1 MSWCGPFWIDPIWN
15 SVCFLYLDICLFFQ
29 FRDAFSSSSSNMFS
43 APFSP
48 FCSWDS
54 YNVNVS
60 ILDVSEVCPYFLFFF
75 FFYLASVISTTLS
88 SAGWFI
94 PVSSNLLLIPY
105 SVFFHFI
112 YCILH
117 LCLVFFMFSHS
128 LLNTSHFSLCLSV
141 LSWGLWS
148 SLWSWPW
155 TLYQVD
161 RLSPLS
167 LSSSGVFIS
176 FLHLE
181 HVLLSPNLQFL
192 FLCIW

>member
-1 MSWCGPFWIDPIWN
+1 MVLFGLILFGTLYASYTWI
-15 SVCFLYLDICLFFQ
+15 SVSFF
-29 FRDAFSSSSSNMFS
+29 SLGMFS
-43 APFSP
+43 ALHLQICFLPPFLPSAP
-48 FCSWDS
+48 ETPITWTLVHLMSQRSVLTS
-54 YNVNVS
+54 YS
-60 ILDVSEVCPYFLFFF
+60 FF

-94 PVSSNLLLIPY
+94 PESSNLLLIPY
-105 SVFFHFI
+105 SVFFHFT

-117 LCLVFFMFSHS
+117 LWLVFFMFSHS
-128 LLNTSHFSLCLSV
+128 LLKTSHFSLCSSV